1 MSKELRELRNSLKN
15 SLDKVNVRLA
25 KMKKKSD
32 YEITEYTGK
41 TLTKDIEYD
50 LSDDLPFIVNG
61 TSLEDVSFSEGVK
74 LLKQISVK
82 IKNNTLVIPK
92 GLKLTRVWQTG
103 GATNYLFSNG
113 LEVQLNMEDEE
124 DEYFK

>member
-1 MSKELRELRNSLKN
+1 MSRELKELRNALKN
-15 SLDKVNVRLA
+15 SLDKVNTRLA
-25 KMKKKSD
+25 TLKKKAD
-32 YEITEYTGK
+32 YEIPEYTGK
-41 TLTKDIEYD
+41 TLIKDIDYE

-61 TSLEDVSFSEGVK
+61 TSLEDVSLSEGVK
-74 LLKQISVK
+74 LLKQIGVK
-82 IKNNTLVIPK
+82 IKNNILIIPK

-113 LEVQLNMEDEE
+113 LDVQLNMEDEE